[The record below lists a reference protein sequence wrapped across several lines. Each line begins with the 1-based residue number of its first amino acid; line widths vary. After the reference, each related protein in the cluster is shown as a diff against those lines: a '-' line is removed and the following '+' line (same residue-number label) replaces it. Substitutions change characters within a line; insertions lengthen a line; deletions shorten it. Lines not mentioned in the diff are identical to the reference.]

1 MTDYNRRFLVNLK
14 RHCSG
19 NLNFAVCALLVVI
32 LFCAPGCTK
41 GGKSAEL
48 KSGYFN
54 YSGYS
59 EPQFKGFSKES
70 RFVTMSD
77 GVKVTLDIFLPTE
90 GPVEKSFPV
99 VLMYNPY
106 NRAFIHPDQPW
117 WQKIYLRVRY
127 GIKGPVFDQT
137 IYHENKLLLSHGY
150 AVVVADMR
158 GTGASFGSQA
168 PFMPRLGLDGKEIVD
183 WIAAQKWCNGNVG
196 MCGQSYRG
204 WSQLATAQHKP
215 EALKCIMPEAIAIT
229 GYTEAFRPGGIPA
242 RRWIDT
248 YSAYLNMFNKNIYEE
263 SYIFP
268 LAPENKK
275 TLLPCAPV
283 VDEDN
288 DGDLVD
294 EVPVMERNDPS
305 TFMDDG
311 EPVYRDGQK
320 REHNYYYR
328 ATMEHKSN
336 MLFREL
342 SAHIPFIDSILPP
355 PHETLTSMCA
365 NPGHFTPE
373 IMASGI
379 AVYNIGGWFDCFS
392 KGTVGLY
399 ATMKSKNPSKLLMAP
414 RFHLP
419 LVTDAYGEYLG
430 YEGDF
435 KKQVETERVRF
446 FDRYLKGIDNGIDR
460 EQSVFIYVMN
470 KGWRSEN
477 EWPLKRQKMTP
488 FFFDKENCLSMKKPL
503 KGMDT
508 RAVDFTHS
516 SSYGKTDI
524 SRWLMMFSVNGL
536 MIRTEKDKK
545 CLVYE
550 TAPLESDTEV
560 TGHPIVDFLVSSNR
574 PDGDF
579 FVYITDVD
587 EEGRS
592 LYVTEG
598 HMRAGWHRL
607 HDDDAQAGGVVNV
620 LPDLPWHGYMKGG
633 YDTNVL
639 AGGNKVELRFD
650 LMPTSWLFKK
660 GHRIRVAIAGA
671 DFPDFELNPVL
682 SPENDPAKAAA
693 TDFTVYRGAG
703 CLSRIELPVIPSK

>member
-1 MTDYNRRFLVNLK
+1 MNSGKYGSE
-14 RHCSG
+14 RHLCV
-19 NLNFAVCALLVVI
+19 LCVI
-32 LFCAPGCTK
+32 LMCAYMVGTGCTNGNEK
-41 GGKSAEL
+41 EEKKSYYLE
-48 KSGYFN
+48 

-59 EPQFKGFSKES
+59 APQYKGFSKTS

-77 GVKVTLDIFLPTE
+77 GIDLAVDVILPAH
-90 GPVEKSFPV
+90 GPERDSFPV
-99 VLMYNPY
+99 VFIYNPY
-106 NRAFIHPDQPW
+106 HRAFIHPDQPL
-117 WQKIYLRVRY
+117 WQKVYLRIRY
-127 GIKGPVFDQT
+127 GIKGPVFDQS
-137 IYHENKLLLSHGY
+137 IYDENKLLLSHGY

-158 GTGASFGSQA
+158 GTGASFGSQM
-168 PFMPRLGLDGKEIVD
+168 PFMPRVGKDGKELVD
-183 WIAAQKWCNGNVG
+183 WIAAQKWCDGNVG
-196 MCGQSYRG
+196 MYGLSYRG
-204 WSQLATAQHKP
+204 WGQLATAQHKP
-215 EALKCIMPEAIAIT
+215 EALKCIMPEVIALT
-229 GYTEAFRPGGIPA
+229 GYTEGFRPGGIQA
-242 RRWIDT
+242 RRWIET
-248 YSAYLNMFNKNIYEE
+248 YSDYLNAFNKNIY
-263 SYIFP
+263 SNDYKFP
-268 LAPENKK
+268 LVPEIDWKF
-275 TLLPCAPV
+275 LPCAPV
-283 VDEDN
+283 IDEDG
-288 DGDLVD
+288 DGELVD
-294 EVPVMERNDPS
+294 EIPIMDKGDPS
-305 TFMDDG
+305 TFIDDG
-311 EPVYRDGQK
+311 APMYADGVKRQK
-320 REHNYYYR
+320 NYYYR
-328 ATMEHKSN
+328 ATMSHKPN
-336 MLFREL
+336 ILFQEL
-342 SAHIPFIDSILPP
+342 ADNIPYINTSAPAPYNTFTTIKG
-355 PHETLTSMCA
+355 
-365 NPGHFTPE
+365 NPGYFAKD
-373 IMASGI
+373 IMESGI
-379 AVYNIGGWFDCFS
+379 AVYNLGGWFDGFV
-392 KGTVGLY
+392 KGTVRLY
-399 ATMKSKNPSKLLMAP
+399 ATMESKNPSKLLMAP
-414 RFHLP
+414 KFHLP
-419 LVTDAYGEYLG
+419 GVTDSYTDYFD
-430 YEGDF
+430 YKGDF
-435 KKQVETERVRF
+435 KKQLAMERVRF

-460 EQSVFIYVMN
+460 EPPVFIYVMN

-508 RAVDFTHS
+508 REVDFTHS

-524 SRWLMMFSVNGL
+524 SRWLMMFSVDGL

-693 TDFTVYRGAG
+693 TEFTVYRGAE